1 MPHPMLLH
9 RRVAN
14 QPVSI
19 ACLVVLV
26 CALLSLAACGGSPGG
41 STATHTAGHATPSRV
56 PSSAPSASAIEPF
69 SSPQPQP
76 SVAAVAPTRCE
87 SFANNAYTSREW
99 GFTIPC
105 PAGFAWET
113 FGSSYSGSSLR
124 FAYRMVEAPYL
135 GNYPPGQIEMHLYGE
150 GVGNLRTWIAGHLG
164 PPMSSSAAV
173 YWDFT
178 TNLTD
183 TTVAGAPAVSFD
195 YTLQGPEAPPLVH
208 AVAFVIGP
216 NLVLVLGWW
225 AYQSS
230 YSSSIAPV
238 AQRVVAGIRIQ

>member
-1 MPHPMLLH
+1 MPHPVIPP
-9 RRVAN
+9 RGVAN
-14 QPVSI
+14 HPDSI
-19 ACLVVLV
+19 ACRVALI

-41 STATHTAGHATPSRV
+41 PAANPTPGFATPSRV
-56 PSSAPSASAIEPF
+56 PSSAPSTPAIEPS

-76 SVAAVAPTRCE
+76 SVVAVAPKPCE
-87 SFANNAYTSREW
+87 SFANSAYTSTEW

-113 FGSSYSGSSLR
+113 FGGSYSGSSLR
-124 FAYRMVEAPYL
+124 FASRMVEGQYL
-135 GNYPPGQIEMHLYGE
+135 GNYPPGQFELHLYGE

-164 PPMSSSAAV
+164 PPMSSSAVV
-173 YWDFT
+173 YWDST

-183 TTVAGAPAVSFD
+183 TTVAGAPAISFD

-225 AYQSS
+225 AYKSS
-230 YSSSIAPV
+230 YSSSIAPI
-238 AQRVVAGIRIQ
+238 AERVVAGIRIQ